1 MKNLTSRLSFIAAS
15 LAVLA
20 ASCAPQTAPDAGPAA
35 ALAPA
40 PAAGACD
47 GVAAQPL
54 RDVCILSA
62 DDMEGRMVGSEGG
75 ARARA
80 YLLSRFEDMGLAPAE
95 GGYEQHFAVAR
106 PMDLRERASLTPDIS
121 AVNLIGVIEGRDP
134 SIAMV
139 VTAHYDHIGVN
150 EDGEIFNGADDN
162 ASGVG
167 ALLAV
172 AGHFLANPPQHTVVI
187 VAFDA
192 EEGGLDGARHF
203 VANPPAGI
211 GEIAFNLNLDML
223 GYSDNGRLFAVGS
236 YHTPELAG
244 LIEAAAAES
253 SIELLA
259 GYDRP
264 TENRRDD
271 WTLLSDHAAFHLQ
284 GIPFLY
290 LGVEDHPYYHTPA
303 DTFGIIMPEFYLD
316 ALDTV
321 MDVAI
326 RADAMLPDLAEIR
339 RARAAPPEKD

>member
-1 MKNLTSRLSFIAAS
+1 MKMLTKRLSFIAAS
-15 LAVLA
+15 LALLA
-20 ASCAPQTAPDAGPAA
+20 AACAPQTAPEAGPAA

-40 PAAGACD
+40 PAAGACG
-47 GVAAQPL
+47 GVAARPL

-62 DDMEGRMVGSEGG
+62 DDMEGRMVGTQGG

-80 YLLSRFEDMGLAPAE
+80 YLLSRFEEMGLAPAE

-106 PMDLRERASLTPDIS
+106 PMDLRERASLTRDIS

-134 SIAMV
+134 SISMV
-139 VTAHYDHIGVN
+139 VTAHYDHLGIDEN
-150 EDGEIFNGADDN
+150 GEIYNGADDN

-172 AGHFLANPPQHTVVI
+172 AEHFLANPPEHTVVI

-203 VANPPAGI
+203 VANRPAGI

-223 GYSDNGRLFAVGS
+223 GYSADGRLFAVGS

-303 DTFGIIMPEFYLD
+303 DTFGIIMPDFYL
-316 ALDTV
+316 AVVETAI
-321 MDVAI
+321 DVAI
-326 RADAMLPDLAEIR
+326 RAEAMLPDLEAIR
-339 RARAAPPEKD
+339 QARAAPPEKD